1 MSLHKMAIV
10 GSKEVC
16 SAFRMLGAA
25 AFPVQS
31 APQALQTIFNL
42 KKETIRDEQ
51 GKEHNTYAV
60 IFVTENFLQDIAPDD
75 EKRLA
80 KGMLPAIIPLP
91 THKGTTGYGLQR
103 IKRIVERAIGSDIL
117 Q

>member
-16 SAFRMLGAA
+16 SAFRMLGAD

-31 APQALQTIFNL
+31 PTQALETIFNL
-42 KKETIRDEQ
+42 KKVTIRDVSGMERPD
-51 GKEHNTYAV
+51 YAV
-60 IFVTENFLQDIAPDD
+60 IFVTENFFQTISPDD

-80 KGMLPAIIPLP
+80 KGILPAIIPLP
-91 THKGTTGYGLQR
+91 THRGTTGYGLAR

>member
-1 MSLHKMAIV
+1 MSLHKMAII

-16 SAFRMLGAA
+16 SAFRMLGAD

-31 APQALQTIFNL
+31 PTQALETMFNL
-42 KKETIRDEQ
+42 KKETIRDDQ
-51 GKEHNTYAV
+51 GNERNAYAV
-60 IFVTENFLQDIAPDD
+60 IFVTENLVISLAPDD

-91 THKGTTGYGLQR
+91 THKGTTGYGLNR